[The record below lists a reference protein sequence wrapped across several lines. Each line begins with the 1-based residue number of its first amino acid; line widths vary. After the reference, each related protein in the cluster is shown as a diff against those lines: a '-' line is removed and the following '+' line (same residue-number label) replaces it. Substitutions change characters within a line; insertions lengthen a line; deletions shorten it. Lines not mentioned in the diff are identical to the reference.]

1 MLTISSTKSYPV
13 GKELEFWPGP
23 LDFRKKVLGGKEA
36 TTADRAGMTNKNG
49 NATAHDYRA

>member
-23 LDFRKKVLGGKEA
+23 LTFRKKVLGGKEA
-36 TTADRAGMTNKNG
+36 TTAYRAGMINKNG
-49 NATAHDYRA
+49 KCHSP

>member
-1 MLTISSTKSYPV
+1 M

-49 NATAHDYRA
+49 KCHSP